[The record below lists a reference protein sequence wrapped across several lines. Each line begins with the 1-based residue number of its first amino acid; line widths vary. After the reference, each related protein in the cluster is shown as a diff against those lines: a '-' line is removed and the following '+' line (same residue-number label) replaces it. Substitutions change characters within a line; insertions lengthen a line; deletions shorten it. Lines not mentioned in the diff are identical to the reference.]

1 MIYQTIGF
9 SDFAHAFE
17 TRGRAAQF
25 TPDGLRVLFDYLDEC
40 EDSTG
45 APIELDVIALCCEY
59 SEDTVTELADQH
71 DIALDPDDVGDMGED
86 EQADAL
92 KEAVLAYLADHTS
105 VCGDTDD
112 TIVYE
117 VF

>member
-17 TRGRAAQF
+17 TCGRAAQF

-71 DIALDPDDVGDMGED
+71 DITLDPDDVGDMDED

-92 KEAVLAYLADHTS
+92 KEAVLAYLNAETTI
-105 VCGDTDD
+105 CGTTDD
-112 TIVYE
+112 TIIYAM
-117 VF
+117 F